1 MSKGWGIK
9 SVLTPDPE
17 SRFDKVTYVPNFE
30 DLLDA
35 LNKANQTMKN
45 ISNLDVKDREFFD
58 GIEDDIKVIKNLVR
72 TYLRKNYPEDYK
84 KYRMRLDEVKGKL
97 KEILVNK
104 IMEVSATGGTATF
117 TPGVGAQYATKF
129 AFNPNKKA
137 EGTSRNYYFKMGFK
151 PVPKKIKGSGMEV
164 RQLFEGQE
172 IDNYKLPEDI
182 KSTIRSAYLKNN
194 IESVKQNDFMYYI
207 TVSTGGLAIDEAML
221 RKLTRNKSFM
231 GVYPKDSST
240 VQLGFRKR

>member
-9 SVLTPDPE
+9 SILTPDPE
-17 SRFDKVTYVPNFE
+17 SGFDKVTYTPNFE

-35 LNKANQTMKN
+35 LNKANQTIKN
-45 ISNLDVKDREFFD
+45 ISNLDVKDREFFGD
-58 GIEDDIKVIKNLVR
+58 IEDDVKVVKNLVR

-129 AFNPNKKA
+129 AFNPKKNA

>member
-9 SVLTPDPE
+9 SILTPDPE
-17 SRFDKVTYVPNFE
+17 SRFDKVTYVPNFG
-30 DLLDA
+30 DLLNA
-35 LNKANQTMKN
+35 LNKADQTMKN
-45 ISNLDVKDREFFD
+45 ISNLDVEDGEFFD
-58 GIEDDIKVIKNLVR
+58 DIADDIKVIKNLVR
-72 TYLRKNYPEDYK
+72 TYLRKNYPEDYR
-84 KYRMRLDEVKGKL
+84 KYRMSLDEVKGKL

-104 IMEVSATGGTATF
+104 IMETSVSGGTATF

-137 EGTSRNYYFKMGFK
+137 DGTSRNYYFKMGFK

-182 KSTIRSAYLKNN
+182 KTTIRAAYLKDN

>member
-45 ISNLDVKDREFFD
+45 LSNLDVKDREFFD

>member
-17 SRFDKVTYVPNFE
+17 SRFDKVTYVPNFG
-30 DLLDA
+30 DLLNA
-35 LNKANQTMKN
+35 LNKADQTMKN
-45 ISNLDVKDREFFD
+45 ISNLDVEDREFFD
-58 GIEDDIKVIKNLVR
+58 DIQDDVKVVKNLVR

-84 KYRMRLDEVKGKL
+84 KYRMSLDEVKGKL

-104 IMEVSATGGTATF
+104 IMETSVSGGTASF

-137 EGTSRNYYFKMGFK
+137 DGTSRNYYFKMGFK

>member
-9 SVLTPDPE
+9 SILTPDPE
-17 SRFDKVTYVPNFE
+17 SRFDKVTYVPNFG
-30 DLLDA
+30 DLLNA
-35 LNKANQTMKN
+35 LNKADQTIKN
-45 ISNLDVKDREFFD
+45 ISNLDVEDGEFFD
-58 GIEDDIKVIKNLVR
+58 DIADDIKVVKNLVR
-72 TYLRKNYPEDYK
+72 TYLRKNYPEDYR
-84 KYRMRLDEVKGKL
+84 KYRMSLDEVKGKL

-104 IMEVSATGGTATF
+104 IMETSVSGGTATF

-137 EGTSRNYYFKMGFK
+137 DGTSRNYYFKMGFK

-182 KSTIRSAYLKNN
+182 KTTIRAAYLKDN